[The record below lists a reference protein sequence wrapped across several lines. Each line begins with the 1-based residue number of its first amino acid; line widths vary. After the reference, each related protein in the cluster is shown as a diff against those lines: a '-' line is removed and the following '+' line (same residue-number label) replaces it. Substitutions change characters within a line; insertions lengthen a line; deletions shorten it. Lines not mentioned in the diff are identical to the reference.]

1 MSSQSAL
8 RRSGLEPE
16 DQEFCSALA
25 DFCCRFDIS
34 LSRLREMVRG
44 EGEETSR
51 TTVHRILLGQVTPGS
66 LNRFRPIISS
76 AIVRFLEEQM
86 GYSPEQIEI
95 EFTSNFLSKEILKM
109 IASRCPLSPEAIK
122 FFGLKRDPF
131 DVDQLPYGD
140 EVFTNAEL
148 DAIAARV
155 RDAVK
160 YQRFIAVVG
169 GVGTGKTLLKLRVAT
184 ELADDGKTALIYPE
198 FFDMEQVTVA
208 GIATQILAALD
219 QKVPQDKTRRV
230 NRIKEV
236 LTQMQQEGIAV
247 AIIIDEAHRLHDK
260 VISSFKNFWELT
272 NGRNNRLLGVL
283 LFGQPSFVDSRL
295 RDIRFKEIR
304 QRIQIIQ
311 MPELNGQ
318 SEAYLRHRITL
329 AGGDLDKL
337 FDPEAV
343 RRVTLNG
350 VTPLA
355 LGNLANAA
363 LMDAFA
369 QEEPRVTSSLPF
381 FKKLNTGQQVLGI
394 RRTAA

>member
-8 RRSGLEPE
+8 NRSGLEPE
-16 DQEFCSALA
+16 DQEFCSALS
-25 DFCCRFDIS
+25 DFCRRFDIS

-51 TTVHRILLGQVTPGS
+51 TTIHRILLGQVTPGS
-66 LNRFRPIISS
+66 LNRFRPIVS
-76 AIVRFLEEQM
+76 AAIIRFLEERM
-86 GYSPEQIEI
+86 GYTPEQIEL

-109 IASRCPLSPEAIK
+109 IASRCPLSPEAIR

-140 EVFTNAEL
+140 EVFTNPEL

-160 YQRFIAVVG
+160 FQRFIAVVG

-304 QRIQIIQ
+304 QRLQIIQ

-318 SEAYLRHRITL
+318 SEAYLRHRIAL
-329 AGGDLDKL
+329 AGGDLEKL
-337 FDPEAV
+337 FDPEAIK
-343 RRVTLNG
+343 RVTLNG

-363 LMDAFA
+363 LMDAFE
-369 QEEPRVTSSLPF
+369 QEEPRVVTSLPF